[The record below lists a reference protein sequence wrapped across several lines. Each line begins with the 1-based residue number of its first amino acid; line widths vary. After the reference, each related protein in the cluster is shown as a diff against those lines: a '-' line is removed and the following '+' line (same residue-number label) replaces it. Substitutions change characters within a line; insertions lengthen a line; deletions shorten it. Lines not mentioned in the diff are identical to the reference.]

1 MIVNYIYSACIVI
14 ETNDLRICCDPWFTQ
29 GIYDGAWFQYPQVED
44 PIVKIGQIDFVY
56 VSHIHPDHYDPKFLR
71 ELLAANPNCQL
82 MIGDENQAFLRMKM
96 LRDGFTPMSTRYLE
110 VGATQLAIIPNC
122 ADPEINIDTA
132 LVVKDD
138 SHIVVNLNDCPFDE
152 RQVGAIMEFCEK
164 SPDLACLPYAG
175 AGPYPQMYRFISEAD
190 RDREAVAKKEQ
201 FLRLFGR
208 YLDALCPRYAMPF
221 AGLYYLAGE
230 HRKLNRVR
238 GIPDAVEVRSR
249 FGDQV
254 VVLKEGVG
262 QIDLSTGSILHP
274 RTRPYDDAERDLDLV
289 KFDHYPVPYYSELE
303 PEENDLIDLLA
314 DAHRRAVSRIAD
326 FSNRWICLKTPKS
339 RYLCIHHELPGVVK
353 VRESVSDMPH
363 REEIYL
369 DGRHLRGL
377 LERRYHWN
385 NAEIGSHF
393 GFYREPNNYD
403 RRIYNLLNF
412 LHV

>member
-1 MIVNYIYSACIVI
+1 VIVKYIYSACIVI
-14 ETNDLRICCDPWFTQ
+14 ETNDFRICCDPWFTQ

-44 PIVKIGQIDFVY
+44 PTVKIGQIDFVY

-71 ELLAANPNCQL
+71 ELLAASPNCQL
-82 MIGDENQAFLRMKM
+82 IIGDENQAFLRTKM
-96 LRDGFTPMSTRYLE
+96 LRDGFTPISTRYLE
-110 VGATQLAIIPNC
+110 VGATQLAIIPNR
-122 ADPEINIDTA
+122 ADSEINIDTA

-152 RQVGAIMEFCEK
+152 NQVSAIKEFCER

-175 AGPYPQMYRFISEAD
+175 AGPYPQMYKFISEAD
-190 RDREAVAKKEQ
+190 RDREAVAKEEQ

-208 YLDALCPRYAMPF
+208 YLDALCPSYAMPF
-221 AGLYYLAGE
+221 AGLYYLAGD

-262 QIDLSTGSILHP
+262 QIDLSNGSILHP
-274 RTRPYDDAERDLDLV
+274 RTKPYDVAERDLRLSE
-289 KFDHYPVPYYSELE
+289 FDHYPVPYSSELE

-314 DAHRRAVSRIAD
+314 QAHRRAVSRMTD

-353 VRESVSDMPH
+353 VRDSLSDMPY

-393 GFYREPNNYD
+393 EFYREPNIYD